1 MKKRHAVSV
10 RPTEKYSVS
19 KVWGCDMV
27 VVVGWFV
34 HIREVTKMIALSHGL
49 RLFLGVLQRFY
60 KGFDHIV

>member
-27 VVVGWFV
+27 VVVGRFI

-49 RLFLGVLQRFY
+49 RLFFV
-60 KGFDHIV
+60 V

>member
-19 KVWGCDMV
+19 KVLVYGMV
-27 VVVGWFV
+27 VVVGRFI

>member
-27 VVVGWFV
+27 VVVGW
-34 HIREVTKMIALSHGL
+34 
-49 RLFLGVLQRFY
+49 LFLGVLQRFY
-60 KGFDHIV
+60 KGFDHII

>member
-27 VVVGWFV
+27 VVVGWLV
-34 HIREVTKMIALSHGL
+34 
-49 RLFLGVLQRFY
+49 LFLFGINMHGIGFFVLCSAFN
-60 KGFDHIV
+60 

>member
-1 MKKRHAVSV
+1 
-10 RPTEKYSVS
+10 
-19 KVWGCDMV
+19 MV

-49 RLFLGVLQRFY
+49 QLFLGVLQRFY